1 MKKTALFL
9 MAASVFAAGTL
20 LAQGPDFRRGGGRGM
35 RNGNMEDFRTKMSE
49 SWAKAQAELRKKAP
63 EKYAEIEKL
72 QSTNLLEAMNKMREL
87 AAEQGIE
94 LHGNR
99 MRGGMM
105 DARRGFDGGNRGPRG
120 DMMRGRRGN
129 ERAVIEAKLKKEYP
143 EDYAKIEQARQNV
156 EEQLQ
161 ALAKKANVKLP
172 DTLETARLKM
182 NQLKAK
188 FPKEFEEIE
197 KLRKED
203 PRAAEEK
210 IRELAKKAGIELPAF
225 NRPREER
232 NGQDNRR
239 GGNPVARLYRK
250 YPEKMKELEKLR
262 RTSPAEYRQKV
273 RELLDADQNA
283 QQ

>member
-1 MKKTALFL
+1 
-9 MAASVFAAGTL
+9 
-20 LAQGPDFRRGGGRGM
+20 
-35 RNGNMEDFRTKMSE
+35 
-49 SWAKAQAELRKKAP
+49 
-63 EKYAEIEKL
+63 
-72 QSTNLLEAMNKMREL
+72 
-87 AAEQGIE
+87 
-94 LHGNR
+94 
-99 MRGGMM
+99 
-105 DARRGFDGGNRGPRG
+105 
-120 DMMRGRRGN
+120 
-129 ERAVIEAKLKKEYP
+129 
-143 EDYAKIEQARQNV
+143 
-156 EEQLQ
+156 
-161 ALAKKANVKLP
+161 
-172 DTLETARLKM
+172 M